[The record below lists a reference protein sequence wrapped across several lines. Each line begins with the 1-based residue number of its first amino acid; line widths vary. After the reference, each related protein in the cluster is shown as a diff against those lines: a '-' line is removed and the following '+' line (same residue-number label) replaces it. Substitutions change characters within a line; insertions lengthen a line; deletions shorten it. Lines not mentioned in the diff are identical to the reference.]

1 MRYNLGTGEEVFLHI
16 DWGKCDMK
24 VTLLSSFLAV
34 ADTCNFTK
42 AAEALF
48 TTQPTL
54 SRHIAMLEEELG
66 VQLLVRD
73 KHHVELTEAGEYLFK
88 EGKRWMAD
96 MHAIERRISLMSI
109 SESKQIDV
117 ICSPMYSQILRT
129 VYKKFPD
136 RYPEVTCNIR
146 HIESGTELDCIDQ
159 GIADLGV
166 LFSDPSILK
175 NHDLKYTSLTMQK
188 LCLVCGLDSP
198 LVETS
203 VLTLAD
209 FKKETLLMSNHLM
222 SPWLKNVHK
231 ELEPYFGNII
241 VVDNLETVNL
251 NIANSQGIAMWP
263 EIVVKDTQ
271 HFAKAL
277 TVRDFKPTTNL
288 WAVWA
293 ENNTNPNIKR
303 FIDLFKETMK

>member
-1 MRYNLGTGEEVFLHI
+1 MSFLHI
-16 DWGKCDMK
+16 DWGKYDMK

-66 VQLLVRD
+66 VQLLARD

-96 MHAIERRISLMSI
+96 MHAIERRISLMAV

-117 ICSPMYSQILRT
+117 ICSPMFSQILRS
-129 VYKKFPD
+129 VYKAFPGK
-136 RYPEVTCNIR
+136 YPDVTFNIK

-159 GIADLGV
+159 GIADVGI
-166 LFSDPSILK
+166 LFSDPSTMK
-175 NHDLKYTSLTMQK
+175 SHDLKYASLTVQK
-188 LCLVCGLDSP
+188 MCLVCGLDSP
-198 LVETS
+198 LVDKES
-203 VLTLAD
+203 LTLDD
-209 FKKETLLMSNHLM
+209 FKKETLLLSNRLM
-222 SPWLKNVHK
+222 SPWLKEIHK
-231 ELEPYFGNII
+231 KLSSYFGNTIT
-241 VVDNLETVNL
+241 VDNLETVNL
-251 NIANSQGIAMWP
+251 NIANSQGIALWP

-271 HFAKAL
+271 NYAKAL
-277 TVRDFKPTTNL
+277 MVKDFKATTNL

-293 ENNTNPNIKR
+293 ENNTNTNISR